1 MPIIYNVTVNPTE
14 EDSRFLIRWRNEN
27 AGTEDCFETSAAEMI
42 PGDIR
47 TLWLQPQHQMD
58 IGQRLFHFLDGD
70 ARHFQRALNEANRA
84 GELLQLHLVACNQV
98 SNWPFELLAR
108 EGSFLLPLRLHLVR
122 RVSDWGAAK
131 EMPPENRQLKML
143 FMACSAL
150 DVQPELDF
158 EKEEEAIFHITEK
171 LAIDMEVEDS
181 GALQGLREKLEREKY
196 DVVHLS
202 GHAGIDESGRPY
214 FIMEDETGNR
224 SDVSPAELWNKALI
238 ENPPRLLF
246 LSGCHTAGGSDN
258 GAAVSFAH
266 MLMENP
272 QVPAVL
278 GWGRSV
284 GDEQAIYAEEILYR
298 QLSRGKSIIDA
309 VQRARHELATKYE
322 SSSAPAWPLLRLF
335 SNGLPLYAMVTE
347 GQPQKPQPRTMV
359 HVFLEES
366 RVQVLKEGFVGRRR
380 HLQQSLRALKHDRD
394 KIGALFLGA
403 GGLGK
408 SCLAGK
414 ICERFTDH
422 TLIIV
427 HGKLNAITLE
437 AALTDAFIIS
447 QDEKG
452 RQILSQKMET
462 TDKLAKLCAACF
474 KEKKYLLIL
483 DDFEQNLE
491 DADKG
496 QPGSILPEAAQL
508 LKVLLHYL
516 RFGGKMTQL
525 VITCRYEFS
534 LTEKDRDLVEE
545 KLAKVWLT
553 GFQESE
559 RFKKA
564 RELKNIFNYEDR
576 SMLPDLLAAGHGNP
590 RLMEWID
597 QLVGRMAGV
606 EVRRLVEAIKDKQ
619 EDFIRAHV
627 IRQLLQRGGQE
638 LELLLRRI
646 SIYRLPVM
654 EQGVQAAAEKA
665 GLKKWKKLVEKGRG
679 LSLIEYD
686 SAHRSYQLT
695 PLLREEFFSKLEDI
709 PSCHEAAFEYYKTI
723 CEARESVDPILVEE
737 WIFHALGCGQEKAA
751 SEQGGRLVK
760 QLRERLAFRESRRVG
775 MWLLEERKTELSDE
789 FDAFLLNETAYTLKS
804 MGDHDRAAK
813 YYEQALEIDRAMF
826 GESHPT
832 VARDLNNLGAALRG
846 RYGPGKALEYFERA
860 LHIIDGEGFVD
871 KHPDI
876 AGNLFNNLGT
886 ACNGLGDY
894 RKAMEYYKKAL
905 DTWEKAYGE
914 RDANVAIVLN
924 NLGAACNR
932 SGNYREAADYFKE
945 ALSIDQSVYGK
956 MHFEVAT
963 DLNNLGAVF
972 SNLGDHK
979 RAIDYYDKALTIW
992 RQIYGPYHPNTAVTL
1007 SNIGEAY
1014 LGLGQKEKA
1023 KEYFEE
1029 AYTIFK
1035 EIFGP
1040 ENENTKAIRSQ
1051 IEFITSAKYR

>member
-1 MPIIYNVTVNPTE
+1 MPIIYNVTVNPTK
-14 EDSRFLIRWRNEN
+14 EDSRFLITWHNEN
-27 AGTEDCFETSAAEMI
+27 AGTNDCFEIVAEQMI

-70 ARHFQRALNEANRA
+70 ARHFQRALNEANQA

-98 SNWPFELLAR
+98 SDWPFELLAR

-131 EMPPENRQLKML
+131 EIPPENRQLKML

-150 DVQPELDF
+150 DIKPELDF
-158 EKEEEAIFHITEK
+158 EREEEAIFHITEK

-181 GALQGLREKLEREKY
+181 GSLEGLREKLEREKY

-202 GHAGIDESGRPY
+202 GHADIDESGRPY
-214 FIMEDETGNR
+214 FVMEDETGNR
-224 SDVSPAELWNKALI
+224 IDVSPGELWNKALI

-246 LSGCHTAGGSDN
+246 LSGCHTAEAPDN
-258 GAAVSFAH
+258 CAAVSFAH
-266 MLMENP
+266 MLLENHNA
-272 QVPAVL
+272 PAVL

-284 GDEQAIYAEEILYR
+284 GDEQAIYAEEILYHE
-298 QLSRGKSIIDA
+298 LSRGKSILDA
-309 VQRARHELATKYE
+309 VQRARYELATKYK
-322 SSSAPAWPLLRLF
+322 SNPSPAWPLLRLF
-335 SNGLPLYAMVTE
+335 SNGLPLNVMVTE
-347 GQPQKPQPRTMV
+347 GQTQKPQPRTMI

-394 KIGALFLGA
+394 KIGALLLGA
-403 GGLGK
+403 SGLGK

-422 TLIIV
+422 NLIIV

-452 RQILSQKMET
+452 RQTLSQKMET
-462 TDKLAKLCAACF
+462 TDKLAKLCATCF
-474 KEKKYLLIL
+474 KEKKYLLFL

-496 QPGSILPEAAQL
+496 QPGSILPEAAEL

-516 RFGGKMTQL
+516 RFCGKMTQL
-525 VITCRYEFS
+525 VITCRYEFT

-545 KLAKVWLT
+545 KLEKVWLT

-606 EVRRLVEAIKDKQ
+606 EVRQLVEAIKDKQ

-627 IRQLLQRGGQE
+627 IRELLQRGGHE
-638 LELLLRRI
+638 LESLLRRF
-646 SIYRLPVM
+646 SIYRLPVPA
-654 EQGVQAAAEKA
+654 EGAQVVAEKA
-665 GLKKWKKLVEKGRG
+665 GLKKWETLVEKGRG

-723 CEARESVDPILVEE
+723 CEARESIDPILVEE
-737 WIFHALGCGQEKAA
+737 WIYHALGCGQEKTAV
-751 SEQGGRLVK
+751 EQGGHLVK
-760 QLRERLAFRESRRVG
+760 HLRECLAFRESRRVG
-775 MWLLEERKTELSDE
+775 EWILEEKTQELSDE
-789 FDAFLLNETAYTLKS
+789 YDANLLNETAFTLKNL
-804 MGDHDRAAK
+804 GEYKTAIK
-813 YYEQALEIDRAMF
+813 YYEQALAIDRSVF
-826 GESHPT
+826 GELHQI
-832 VARDLNNLGAALRG
+832 VARDLNNLGTAWRSSG
-846 RYGPGKALEYFERA
+846 DTEKAIEYYERA
-860 LHIIDGEGFVD
+860 LRIIREAPGEKYPGISGMVLNNLGLTWGSKND
-871 KHPDI
+871 YLKAITYYKQALETWGKKYDEKHPDI
-876 AGNLFNNLGT
+876 
-886 ACNGLGDY
+886 
-894 RKAMEYYKKAL
+894 
-905 DTWEKAYGE
+905 
-914 RDANVAIVLN
+914 AIVLN
-924 NLGAACNR
+924 NLGAAWNAL
-932 SGNYREAADYFKE
+932 GNLQKAAELYKQ
-945 ALSIDQSVYGK
+945 ALSIDRAVYGK
-956 MHFEVAT
+956 IHYEVAT
-963 DLNNLGAVF
+963 DLNNLG
-972 SNLGDHK
+972 G
-979 RAIDYYDKALTIW
+979 IYYDKGDYHKAIEYYEEALTIW
-992 RQIYGPYHPNTAVTL
+992 EKIYKEKHPNIAVTLANLGEAYFMLKQEEKSKRYFVEAYVIFKEFFGEDHPNTKSL
-1007 SNIGEAY
+1007 
-1014 LGLGQKEKA
+1014 
-1023 KEYFEE
+1023 
-1029 AYTIFK
+1029 
-1035 EIFGP
+1035 
-1040 ENENTKAIRSQ
+1040 TKWM
-1051 IEFITSAKYR
+1051 T